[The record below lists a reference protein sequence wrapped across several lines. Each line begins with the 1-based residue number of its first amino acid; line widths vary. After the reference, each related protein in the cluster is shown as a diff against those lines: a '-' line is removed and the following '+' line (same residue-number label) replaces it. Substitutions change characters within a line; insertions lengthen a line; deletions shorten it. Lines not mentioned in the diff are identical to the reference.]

1 MKRFCT
7 NCGKELGEQEI
18 FCTECGTKSDL
29 PLSAGGTSKGIS
41 GISVGGSAV
50 NKGEASGN
58 LGIKIGIIV
67 ASALVILSAILPF
80 VSVSAFGQSMSMSL
94 LLADGELGEGVFLII
109 FGTLGIIFGALRIKI
124 GALVAGI
131 LSFILCCYEMYNMAI
146 IYEELGGL
154 SGLISR
160 GAGFYLLILSSIA
173 LLVLSI
179 LNFVFKK

>member
-1 MKRFCT
+1 MARSWESRRFFVQNVVRNPICL
-7 NCGKELGEQEI
+7 CLQGG
-18 FCTECGTKSDL
+18 L
-29 PLSAGGTSKGIS
+29 PR
-41 GISVGGSAV
+41 
-50 NKGEASGN
+50 
-58 LGIKIGIIV
+58 
-67 ASALVILSAILPF
+67 ASA
-80 VSVSAFGQSMSMSL
+80 
-94 LLADGELGEGVFLII
+94 ELGEGVFLII

-124 GALVAGI
+124 GAQVAGI